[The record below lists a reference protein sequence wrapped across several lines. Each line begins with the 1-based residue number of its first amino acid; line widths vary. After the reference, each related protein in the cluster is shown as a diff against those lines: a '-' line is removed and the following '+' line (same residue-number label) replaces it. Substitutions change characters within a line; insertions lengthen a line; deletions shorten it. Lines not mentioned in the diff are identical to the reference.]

1 MSNDNTQT
9 NSINMNLHQATI
21 LVEEFLDNPTK
32 KQPLVLRIAI
42 NVWAKEYGAYI
53 SSVNESTPARVGM
66 NIDRLMKMQVKA
78 LGIVFAMEGTSTIL
92 SELIP
97 HANSITLNNAGKI
110 AAVLDQML
118 KHLYQLPL
126 GNAKSEIA

>member
-9 NSINMNLHQATI
+9 NSMNLHQATI
-21 LVEEFLDNPTK
+21 LVEEFLDNPIK

-66 NIDRLMKMQVKA
+66 NIDRLMKMQVKT

-97 HANSITLNNAGKI
+97 HANNITLNNAGKI

-118 KHLYQLPL
+118 KHLYQLPVCVV
-126 GNAKSEIA
+126 KSEIA